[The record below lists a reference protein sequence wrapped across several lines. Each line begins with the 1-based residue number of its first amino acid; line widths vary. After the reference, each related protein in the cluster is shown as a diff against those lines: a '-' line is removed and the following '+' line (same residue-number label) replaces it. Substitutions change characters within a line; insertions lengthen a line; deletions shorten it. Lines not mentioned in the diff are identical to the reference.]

1 MNSIRK
7 ELGRLKISN
16 LVNLSLQKVN
26 GYVLYPRSTLSSST
40 SHAPANDQIGLA
52 LYEDL
57 KQRIPREECKQIYD
71 LVKREALAIDP
82 KIDIEIMGSYR
93 RGAENSGDVDFLITR
108 NDADGLDHSGVIE
121 KLVQKLMF
129 MGVITHEVSSPS
141 SHMLSLPSSHMLGC
155 VKPEKC

>member
-1 MNSIRK
+1 VCRAICFIRVTPVDD
-7 ELGRLKISN
+7 S
-16 LVNLSLQKVN
+16 SLHHQ
-26 GYVLYPRSTLSSST
+26 SSSP
-40 SHAPANDQIGLA
+40 SPSYVRANDQIGLA

-121 KLVQKLMF
+121 KLVRRLMF
-129 MGVITHEVSSPS
+129 MGVITHEVS
-141 SHMLSLPSSHMLGC
+141 LPSSHMLGC
-155 VKPEKC
+155 VKLEEC

>member
-1 MNSIRK
+1 MSSKSYHYSPR
-7 ELGRLKISN
+7 S
-16 LVNLSLQKVN
+16 
-26 GYVLYPRSTLSSST
+26 LYPSALYSR
-40 SHAPANDQIGLA
+40 PDNQIGLA

-108 NDADGLDHSGVIE
+108 NDEDGLDHSGVIE
-121 KLVQKLMF
+121 KLVRKLMF
-129 MGVITHEVSSPS
+129 MGVITHEVS
-141 SHMLSLPSSHMLGC
+141 LLPSSHMLGSVELERC
-155 VKPEKC
+155 